1 MQGLPDARYRFLAR
15 ARQGPA
21 PVHHALCQSRA
32 LGIGAVG
39 LDIAPARIGNAFH
52 SIERAAQIARGAIK
66 GKLTPE
72 AQLVVARR
80 A

>member
-1 MQGLPDARYRFLAR
+1 
-15 ARQGPA
+15 
-21 PVHHALCQSRA
+21 
-32 LGIGAVG
+32 VG